1 MKNFQPMN
9 ELNQSSISIRKN
21 KIGMERRKATIKIA
35 VVLLVAIVC
44 IFIFYGHNFSIGKDD
59 MTSSGK
65 IFSENLAVKGDYDIN
80 KNSKKESMISKYS
93 FPVPIYVPIKKKK
106 SSNLVVPNA
115 HASVILDVESG
126 TLLHYQNGEKQR
138 QIASL
143 TKLMTAILVMENIKD
158 LDKEVV
164 TIDREAVYIEGTKI
178 GCPRSGYCTSNR
190 LKIGE
195 KISVR
200 SLLMAMLMNSAN
212 DSATALA
219 KHIAGSQKN
228 FAEMMNKKAK
238 EMGLKNSHFCTPS
251 GLEIDGHEDECY
263 SSAYDVARMAAYSM
277 RYKTI
282 WNIFKMPGT
291 KIYSTNGKRSHTIFN
306 TDRLLGEMPNCLGTK
321 TGFTP
326 LAGKS
331 LMLAAVDKTGKH
343 KVIAVVLNDP
353 YRWRDARNMVEWAF
367 ASFEW
372 Q

>member
-9 ELNQSSISIRKN
+9 ELNQSSTSIRKN
-21 KIGMERRKATIKIA
+21 KIGMRRRKATIKIA
-35 VVLLVAIVC
+35 VVFLVAIVC
-44 IFIFYGHNFSIGKDD
+44 IFVFYGHNFSFGQDD
-59 MTSSGK
+59 AKNNGK
-65 IFSENLAVKGDYDIN
+65 IFSENSAVKGDYDNRSIE
-80 KNSKKESMISKYS
+80 KENMVSKYS
-93 FPVPIYVPIKKKK
+93 FPVPVYKPIKKKNA
-106 SSNLVVPNA
+106 SNLVIPNA
-115 HASVILDVESG
+115 HAAVILDAESG
-126 TLLHYQNGEKQR
+126 TLLYYQNGEKQR

-164 TIDREAVYIEGTKI
+164 TIDGEAVYIEGTKI
-178 GCPRSGYCTSNR
+178 GCPRSGYCISNR

-195 KISVR
+195 KISAR

-212 DSATALA
+212 DSATALG
-219 KHIAGSQKN
+219 KHIAGSQKK
-228 FAEMMNKKAK
+228 FAEMMNKRAK

-263 SSAYDVARMAAYSM
+263 SSAYDVARIAAYSM

-282 WNIFKMPGT
+282 WNIFKTPGT
-291 KIYSTNGKRSHTIFN
+291 KIYSIDGKRSHTIFN

-331 LMLAAVDKTGKH
+331 LMLAAIDKAGKH
-343 KVIAVVLNDP
+343 KIIAVVLNDP
-353 YRWRDARNMVEWAF
+353 YRWRDARNMIEWAF
-367 ASFEW
+367 ASYEW